1 MDRVTVVLPPE
12 YLLEDCPVP
21 SSGVLDTNGALADF
35 TTRLKNALKVC
46 NADKAALRTWREDP
60 TASEVGAGDSD

>member
-35 TTRLKNALKVC
+35 TTRLKNALNVC

-60 TASEVGAGDSD
+60 TTATEEPGDPD